1 MMVNEKSV
9 SGLMV
14 NEKSVSGLMVNEK
27 SVSGLMVNEKSVIQE
42 GPSRAKRKSSTRGK
56 LLLH

>member
-1 MMVNEKSV
+1 MNCQH

-27 SVSGLMVNEKSVIQE
+27 SVSGLMVNEKSVIRE
-42 GPSRAKRKSSTRGK
+42 GPSRAHKSSTRGK